1 MHTSTAH
8 LNSTVSTTRTTT
20 AGMTTPTGEVAIATA
35 ENVVSTKDTNTITV
49 VTNRTNYRADDASS
63 ELTPSASLEITDQT
77 TTTFMT
83 KTTTTTTTNTTIY
96 KYPSQN
102 SGSFEAEKADETGSI
117 FYTVRGVPPVVL
129 IAALLFALGFVFKNW
144 KKNKVDCEGL
154 AERLTTDD
162 EICVSRPP
170 RHHMWPD
177 FDRSD

>member
-1 MHTSTAH
+1 
-8 LNSTVSTTRTTT
+8 
-20 AGMTTPTGEVAIATA
+20 MTTPTGEVAIATA
-35 ENVVSTKDTNTITV
+35 ENVVSTTDTNTTTV
-49 VTNRTNYRADDASS
+49 ETNRTNFRTDDASS
-63 ELTPSASLEITDQT
+63 ELTPSASLETTDQT

-102 SGSFEAEKADETGSI
+102 FGSFEAEKADETGSI
-117 FYTVRGVPPVVL
+117 FYTVRVVPPVVL

-170 RHHMWPD
+170 RHHVWPD

>member
-1 MHTSTAH
+1 
-8 LNSTVSTTRTTT
+8 
-20 AGMTTPTGEVAIATA
+20 MTTPTA
-35 ENVVSTKDTNTITV
+35 ENVVSTTDTNTTTV
-49 VTNRTNYRADDASS
+49 ETNRTNFRTDDASS

-102 SGSFEAEKADETGSI
+102 SGSFKAEKADDETGSI
-117 FYTVRGVPPVVL
+117 FYTVRVVPPVVL

-144 KKNKVDCEGL
+144 KKNEVDCEGL
-154 AERLTTDD
+154 AGRLTNDD

>member
-8 LNSTVSTTRTTT
+8 LNSTFSTTQ
-20 AGMTTPTGEVAIATA
+20 PPTA
-35 ENVVSTKDTNTITV
+35 ENVVSTTDTNTTTV
-49 VTNRTNYRADDASS
+49 ETNRTNFRTDDASS

-83 KTTTTTTTNTTIY
+83 KTTTTATTNTTIY

-117 FYTVRGVPPVVL
+117 FYTVRVVPPVVL
-129 IAALLFALGFVFKNW
+129 IPALLFALGFVFKNW
-144 KKNKVDCEGL
+144 KKNKVDCECL